1 MKRSGI
7 GNLDDRRTTFIYICF
22 CFLCFRISFQMNTIR
37 NLKYTTLGR
46 FLTLP
51 LRIRICA
58 QFLLPQIKLALKWL
72 VVSREWTN
80 FSLNFSEVGM
90 ASMNASVAALLGC
103 RYEQVQH
110 YTQEYLDNHTLA
122 ERLESRRQASNLR
135 YVTDGGA
142 LRGKCMLNYV
152 LTRASRAR
160 TVFEAGTAQGLSAV
174 CIAEALRLNAREL
187 GEPCRLYTVDLEAD
201 RSLYIT
207 PQDSDTITQLTGD
220 SVQQIAQ
227 VPAPIDL
234 FLHDTVN
241 DAQHTAD
248 QLTALM
254 PHLAP
259 GGVVH
264 ASWFSEAFIDQCCQH
279 GLTFLPFTAA
289 THKHWYQGGRA
300 GLAIQRQVKQC
311 G

>member
-1 MKRSGI
+1 
-7 GNLDDRRTTFIYICF
+7 
-22 CFLCFRISFQMNTIR
+22 MNAIKK
-37 NLKYTTLGR
+37 LKYTALGR
-46 FLTLP
+46 VLTFP
-51 LRIRICA
+51 LRIRLCWQHYFP
-58 QFLLPQIKLALKWL
+58 QFRLALRWIIF
-72 VVSREWTN
+72 SREWTN
-80 FSLNFSEVGM
+80 FSLNFSDVGM
-90 ASMNASVAALLGC
+90 ASMNAAVAALLGC
-103 RYEQVQH
+103 RYEQVQR
-110 YTQEYLDNHTLA
+110 YTQEYLDNTALA
-122 ERLESRRQASNLR
+122 ERLAQRRQNSPLR

-142 LRGKCMLNYV
+142 FRGKCMLNYV

-187 GEPCRLYTVDLEAD
+187 GQPCHLYTVDLEAD

-207 PQDSDTITQLTGD
+207 AQDSDCITQLTGD
-220 SVQQIAQ
+220 SVAQIAQ

-241 DAQHTAD
+241 DAQHTVD

-264 ASWFSEAFIDQCCQH
+264 SSWFSQAFIDQCCQH
-279 GLTFLPFTAA
+279 GLRFLPFTAA
-289 THKHWYQGGRA
+289 VDRHWYPGGRA
-300 GLAIQRQVKQC
+300 GLAIRPLPQ
-311 G
+311 